1 MSEYNYGV
9 TLNLVPTGFGMYT
22 GLAITNNG
30 NFPTE
35 YTASIS
41 DTTFDASVTVVT
53 ALGGTLYNTIYITDD
68 PSNFDKSDQQS
79 SKTVK
84 VSDSGV
90 LYVFHKPFSTF
101 EPGMAGTGLEFA
113 TITVNSISSAGD
125 ADLPISISV
134 SGQRIITHPTP
145 SKLGNFYAIK
155 GGDSLEFHW
164 QAIVPCDYFTG
175 FDLDLSLNS
184 SFSSLVSVPEYTVNE
199 LRAPN
204 TDVNYP
210 TFGHYSGF
218 KGIDYELTIDG
229 LSYGQDYYARL
240 RPINVAGGYG
250 PYVYCTGYNTRS
262 FKVNGSTYSGIHPSP
277 GENLRSELTRLDI
290 VYHSDAESD
299 FDLFALMVENNN
311 NSTNFQRYSG
321 ANIKLFPK
329 SNSVQLAEF
338 TSSTTEKGAL
348 NFIPDASL
356 GAFTYGLGVGGT
368 FDIEIELENIGLYG
382 HIGSAGLSLGNGAF
396 SNPGNGG
403 PILNFDK
410 ASYTDGATTKSV
422 QFHVYK
428 DVDSVLY
435 AGAAG
440 GNGGTLYYNNDTND
454 TSVFNGGTT
463 VGVKDVDL
471 TQYIP

>member
-1 MSEYNYGV
+1 MSVYNYGV
-9 TLNLVPTGFGMYT
+9 TLNPVPTGFGMYT
-22 GLAITNNG
+22 GIAITNNG

-35 YTASIS
+35 YSASIS
-41 DTTFDASVTVVT
+41 DTTFDGSVT
-53 ALGGTLYNTIYITDD
+53 ALTALDGNIYNTIYLTDD
-68 PSNFDKSDQQS
+68 PINFDKSDQTS
-79 SKTVK
+79 SKSVK
-84 VSDSGV
+84 VSNSGL
-90 LYVFHKPFSTF
+90 LYVFHKPFNTF
-101 EPGMAGTGLEFA
+101 EPGMEGTGLEFS
-113 TITVNSISSAGD
+113 TITINSISSAGD
-125 ADLPISISV
+125 ADSPISISV

-164 QAIVPCDYFTG
+164 QSILSCDYFTG

-184 SFSSLVSVPEYTVNE
+184 SFSSLVSIPEYTVND

-204 TDVNYP
+204 TDINYP

-299 FDLFALMVENNN
+299 FDIFNLIVENNN

-321 ANIKLFPK
+321 VNIKFFPK
-329 SNSVQLAEF
+329 SNNVQLSEF
-338 TSSTTEKGAL
+338 TASATDKGAL
-348 NFIPDASL
+348 NFIPDSSL
-356 GAFTYGLGVGGT
+356 GSFTYGVGVGGT
-368 FDIEIELENIGLYG
+368 FDIEIELENIGLFG
-382 HIGSAGLSLGNGAF
+382 HNGSAGLSLGNGSF
-396 SNPGNGG
+396 SSPGNGG
-403 PILNFDK
+403 PILNFSP
-410 ASYTDGATTKSV
+410 ASYSDGATTKSV
-422 QFHVYK
+422 QFHIYK
-428 DVDSVLY
+428 DADSVLY

-440 GNGGTLYYNNDTND
+440 GNGVTVTENNDSNNT
-454 TSVFNGGTT
+454 TSFNGGTT
-463 VGVKDVDL
+463 VHVKTVDL
-471 TQYIP
+471 SQYVP